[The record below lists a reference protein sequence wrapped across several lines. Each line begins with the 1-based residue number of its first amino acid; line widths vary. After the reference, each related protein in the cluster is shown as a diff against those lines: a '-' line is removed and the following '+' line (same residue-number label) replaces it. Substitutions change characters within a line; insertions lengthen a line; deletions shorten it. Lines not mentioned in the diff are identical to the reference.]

1 MHLKHISRSWKKNLF
16 RNMYDEHPE
25 FRKKRKEEERKKK
38 KHKRSRSRSRDRKKK
53 RKHHSRSRDK
63 KKKSYSSSRSKG
75 GDDRPREMNS
85 MERRAMIAQWNK
97 EEENK

>member
-1 MHLKHISRSWKKNLF
+1 MMSTLNFVKNVKKRSVKRKSTKEVEADLEIGKKNANIIL
-16 RNMYDEHPE
+16 DQEI
-25 FRKKRKEEERKKK
+25 
-38 KHKRSRSRSRDRKKK
+38 
-53 RKHHSRSRDK
+53 K